1 MRRWAYIFICAAIAG
16 AVCWAR
22 FVRCQGVRAG
32 RVTLCDADQIDMRFV
47 VGVAVYE
54 ALGRFGRPLS
64 SCGPNFVSVQIR
76 VSLAEFNAQSCCLL
90 ESDASQLLEVVLG
103 DGRGPIGEEGERVG
117 VCPALCCIAQLLDE
131 RLDVGLVVE
140 VVGVDGSMTDEISCA
155 CDVAASGGSWINL
168 GIMRAEVRSDTGKMV
183 ERIELVGCRCAG

>member
-1 MRRWAYIFICAAIAG
+1 MRRWAYIFIGAAIAG
-16 AVCWAR
+16 AVCWAG

-32 RVTLCDADQIDMRFV
+32 RVTLCDADKINVRFV
-47 VGVAVYE
+47 VGVAGYE
-54 ALGRFGRPLS
+54 ALGRFGRPLG
-64 SCGPNFVSVQIR
+64 SCGPNFVGVQVR
-76 VSLAEFNAQSCCLL
+76 VSLAELNAQSCCLL
-90 ESDASQLLEVVLG
+90 ESDASQLFEVVLG
-103 DGRGPIGEEGERVG
+103 DGCGPIGEEGERVG

-140 VVGVDGSMTDEISCA
+140 VVGVDGSMPDEISCA